1 MSNPTRRPLARTGQI
16 ALEFSAPD
24 GKGDPLREH
33 LSCVVASPNG
43 CTLWLTS
50 DETAT
55 VERLRLSAEG
65 THFADHARFS
75 LRDRLALP
83 GAEDEEADIE
93 GLALR
98 DGYLWTIGSHSLARR
113 RPKKADDAGAAL
125 ARLTEVKLEA
135 NRFLFGRIP
144 LENADPDASTLVDKV
159 KTADGGKR
167 RAGRLPIAEKPKHL
181 KAAITRSALSAA
193 VCADEH
199 FGPFLEVPAK
209 ENGFD
214 VEGVVVLDDRIF
226 VGLRGPVLRGHAT
239 VLEIAVA
246 EGKRGAL
253 ALAPVGQDGAAY
265 RKHFLDL
272 DGLGIRSLM
281 AHGDDVLILAGPTMD
296 LDGPVRIYVWRGAAS
311 NTAPRAAGVYRG
323 EDIAYL
329 GDLPFGDGDDHAEGM
344 TMLRLPRSGV
354 AHLLVVYDGP
364 APARLR
370 GAHGVLADLFA
381 LPGA

>member
-1 MSNPTRRPLARTGQI
+1 MNAPARSTLPRIGQI

-24 GKGDPLREH
+24 GDGEPLREH
-33 LSCVVASPNG
+33 LSCVVASADG
-43 CTLWLTS
+43 KTLWLAS

-55 VERLRLSAEG
+55 VERLILSDEG
-65 THFADHARFS
+65 SHFASHERVA

-83 GAEDEEADIE
+83 GADDEEADIE

-98 DGYLWTIGSHSLARR
+98 HGYLWVAGSHSLARR
-113 RPKKADDAGAAL
+113 RPKKADDAEAAL
-125 ARLTEVKLEA
+125 SRLTNVKLEA

-144 LENADPDASTLVDKV
+144 LANGDGNAASLVDKV
-159 KTADGGKR
+159 KTDAGGKL
-167 RAGRLPIAEKPKHL
+167 RAGRLPIAERQKHL
-181 KAAITRSALSAA
+181 KAAATRSALSAA

-214 VEGVVVLDDRIF
+214 VEGIVVLDDRIF
-226 VGLRGPVLRGHAT
+226 LGLRGPVLRGHAT

-253 ALAPVGQDGAAY
+253 ALAPVGEDGAVY

-281 AHGDDVLILAGPTMD
+281 AHGDDILILAGPTMD
-296 LDGPVRIYVWRGAAS
+296 LDGPVRIYRWRQAAS
-311 NTAPRAAGVYRG
+311 SSAPRAAGVYRG
-323 EDIAYL
+323 EDVACL

-344 TMLRLPRSGV
+344 TMLRLPRSSV

-364 APARLR
+364 AAERRR
-370 GAHGVLADLFA
+370 GDHGVLADLFA
-381 LPGA
+381 LPGS